1 MAIVTKS
8 DLLKKINEIVGDNTS
23 DAVVGLLEDVADT
36 FDDAEKRAK
45 GDGENWKEK
54 YEQNDAEWRKKYRDR
69 FMQGSDEPDEQN
81 GIKGANGGND
91 EDNEPQLKTSFDE
104 LFTTKGE

>member
-8 DLLKKINEIVGDNTS
+8 DLLKKINEIAGDNTS
-23 DAVVGLLEDVADT
+23 DAVLGLLDDVSDT
-36 FDDAEKRAK
+36 LDDAEKRAK

-69 FMQGSDEPDEQN
+69 FMQGADDPDEQLPN
-81 GIKGANGGND
+81 VGKHVADGGD
-91 EDNEPQLKTSFDE
+91 EKPELKRSFDQ
-104 LFTTKGE
+104 LFSE

>member
-23 DAVVGLLEDVADT
+23 DAVLGLLGDVSDT
-36 FDDAEKRAK
+36 LDDAEKRAK

-54 YEQNDAEWRKKYRDR
+54 YEQNDADWRKKYRDR
-69 FMQGSDEPDEQN
+69 FMQGGAEPDEQLP
-81 GIKGANGGND
+81 NGGKNTDTDGD
-91 EDNEPQLKTSFDE
+91 EKPELKSSYDQLFSE
-104 LFTTKGE
+104 

>member
-1 MAIVTKS
+1 MAIVSKA

-23 DAVVGLLEDVADT
+23 DAVLGLLDDVSDT
-36 FDDAEKRAK
+36 FDDAEKRAN

-69 FMQGSDEPDEQN
+69 FMQGADAPDEQLP
-81 GIKGANGGND
+81 NGGKQNTDGGD
-91 EDNEPQLKTSFDE
+91 EKPELKSSFDQ
-104 LFTTKGE
+104 LFSE